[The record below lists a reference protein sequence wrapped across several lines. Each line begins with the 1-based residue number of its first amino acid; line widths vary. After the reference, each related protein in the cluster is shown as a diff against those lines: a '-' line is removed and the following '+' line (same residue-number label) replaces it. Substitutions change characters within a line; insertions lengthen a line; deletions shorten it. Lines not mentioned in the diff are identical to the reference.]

1 MSAVVFKKETIENIA
16 IKNNGVFSIDAK
28 AQKFIK
34 LFPRTIYTY
43 IPDNNENLPVIHSE
57 ILDLSRIKEGYGV
70 FFTINGFAEGKRDS
84 AHLVS
89 LNALFCDIDYPDKIN
104 RDPDKIRVYKN
115 DLVQELCNDDFLP
128 TAIVETKNGLHVYWC
143 FPQPIMLADYN
154 EAQRAT
160 LLSNYRR
167 VEEAILERFDGDP
180 AAKDTSRV
188 LRVPGTWHQKDPN
201 DVFQIKMHFFAEENT
216 YTFDNLASKFLKAPA
231 QGTTIDGWALAQVDT
246 AIDEETKKE
255 IEKQYPRLDRPSYRA
270 LLNKTAV
277 IQEGMRNR
285 ALLVVAAAC
294 CLAGW
299 SIEKTYAQF
308 DTFYGLS
315 LREIRKTIK
324 SAYHHPYDFGTK
336 NEVMTMLMQEDERA
350 KLSQVSS
357 SVVAKKFKA
366 ERDQSKEAQKKMY
379 EMYEL
384 VIAERYP
391 YLRYKINGDFYLY
404 ESGFYSSLTTES
416 VRSLVLREMA
426 KDELVNYRK
435 VSCVNDKIACF
446 KSLSERTF
454 RQEDENANPNIL
466 NLENGLLDISTF
478 EITPHTPDYLSTV
491 RVPVKW
497 DPTARAPQW
506 FGFINDITDGDIEQG
521 KLLQQI
527 AGYCLTNDVS
537 FQKAFIFLG
546 YQGGNGKGI
555 FTRILS
561 KLVGNQNVSNLN
573 LTTLT
578 RDFGL
583 AGLIGKRLNI
593 IDEISGNYFES
604 NIIKNII
611 SGQPLSI
618 PIKYEPYPYDFTP
631 IAKHIF
637 TINELPK
644 INDTSQ
650 ALYRRFIIIPFLRT
664 FQGKPDTQLE
674 QKLTLELPGIL
685 NWAIEG
691 LKSLRLENKF
701 NETMKNHEALRKFK
715 AENSPVVEFLIENYE
730 GVSKE
735 ETMRYVV
742 RYRDIYKMYKEY
754 CLDNGYRAKALSN
767 FSRELENLN
776 YDGWKL
782 IKSRDRDGIFFYG
795 LRPLKNFSGESIKYV

>member
-1 MSAVVFKKETIENIA
+1 MSFKKEITIESIV
-16 IKNNGVFSIDAK
+16 IKNNGVFSIDIK
-28 AQKFIK
+28 SQKFLK

-43 IPDNNENLPVIHSE
+43 IPDNNDSLPVIHSE

-84 AHLVS
+84 AHLVA
-89 LNALFCDIDYPDKIN
+89 LNGLFCDIDYPDKIN
-104 RDPDKIRVYKN
+104 RDPDKIRIYKN

-143 FPQPIMLADYN
+143 FPAPIMLADYN
-154 EAQRAT
+154 EQQREK

-188 LRVPGTWHQKDPN
+188 LRVPGTWHQKDPQ
-201 DVFQIKMHFFAEENT
+201 DVFQVKMHFFAEENT
-216 YTFDNLASKFLKAPA
+216 YTFDHLASKFLKKPIEDTWAMA
-231 QGTTIDGWALAQVDT
+231 QTDT

-255 IEKQYPRLDRPSYRA
+255 IEEKYPRLSRPSYQK
-270 LLNKTAV
+270 LLSKTAV

-299 SIEKTYAQF
+299 SIDKTYTQF

-315 LREIRKTIK
+315 MREIRKTIQ
-324 SAYHHPYDFGTK
+324 SAYRHPYDFGTK
-336 NEVMTMLMQEDERA
+336 NEVMVALMQEEERA

-366 ERDQSKEAQKKMY
+366 ERDQSKDVQKKMY

-404 ESGFYSSLTTES
+404 GNGFYSPLTTES
-416 VRSLVLREMA
+416 VRSMYLREMA

-446 KSLSERTF
+446 KSLHERTF
-454 RQEDENANPNIL
+454 KQDDENANANIL
-466 NLENGLLDISTF
+466 NLENGLLDINTF
-478 EITPHTPDYLSTV
+478 ELKPHTPDYLSTV

-497 DPTARAPQW
+497 VPEARAPLW
-506 FGFINDITDGDIEQG
+506 FGFINDITDGDVEQG

-527 AGYCLTNDVS
+527 MGYCLTDDVS

-546 YQGGNGKGI
+546 FQGGNGKGV
-555 FTRILS
+555 FTKMLS
-561 KLVGNQNVSNLN
+561 KIVGRENTSNIN
-573 LTTLT
+573 LSTLT
-578 RDFGL
+578 RQFGL
-583 AGLIGKRLNI
+583 SGLIGKRLNI

-604 NIIKNII
+604 DVVKRLI
-611 SGQPLSI
+611 SGQTMAAEVKYRPDPL
-618 PIKYEPYPYDFTP
+618 EFTP

-637 TINELPK
+637 TVNELPK

-650 ALYRRFIIIPFLRT
+650 ALYRRFIIVPFTRT
-664 FQGKPDTQLE
+664 FQGKPDTRLE
-674 QKLTLELPGIL
+674 EKLTAELPGIL

-691 LKSLRLENKF
+691 LKSLRIMNHF
-701 NETMKNHEALRKFK
+701 NETDKNHEALRKFK
-715 AENSPVVEFLIENYE
+715 AENSPIVEFLTEFYE
-730 GVSKE
+730 SVPPDQ
-735 ETMRYVV
+735 MRKYLV
-742 RYRDIYKMYKEY
+742 RYTSLYKAYKEY
-754 CLDNGYRAKALSN
+754 CQENGYRSKALSN
-767 FSRELENLN
+767 FSREIENLN
-776 YDGWKL
+776 YEGWKIL
-782 IKSRDRDGIFFYG
+782 KSRDRDGIFFYG
-795 LRPLKNFSGESIKYV
+795 LRPLRNVSGELIKYV